1 MPLVDC
7 NTPSTFLLAQF
18 ALFISY
24 VSVHGTL
31 ICKYSPLSRFVQFV
45 PLILSLSTFSLRLLP
60 LPTDHSNIPVTLLQ
74 GQVLSSPS
82 FDTYEYILPLPLPLP
97 MPSPSPLPLVQ
108 KSDVRLI
115 ELEKRNQELL
125 GQLSS
130 LLPSVRVRHQDP
142 YHFDSR
148 ECKMRIVERLGTVG
162 SALQSE
168 VAAGS
173 QHLKGTNRAT
183 STDQLIYPDTGT
195 IQNPHTT
202 IEECKLVVN
211 DDAEK
216 SKDRGME
223 CRESV
228 SPVPAFQWL
237 DDAQLGVLNTAEL
250 EEVMD
255 RYLISVVQQLV
266 QVSQHCTICIE
277 IALTVHCASLYRTI
291 LKCATLH

>member
-1 MPLVDC
+1 M
-7 NTPSTFLLAQF
+7 
-18 ALFISY
+18 
-24 VSVHGTL
+24 
-31 ICKYSPLSRFVQFV
+31 
-45 PLILSLSTFSLRLLP
+45 
-60 LPTDHSNIPVTLLQ
+60 
-74 GQVLSSPS
+74 
-82 FDTYEYILPLPLPLP
+82 
-97 MPSPSPLPLVQ
+97 VQ
-108 KSDVRLI
+108 KSDLRLI

-183 STDQLIYPDTGT
+183 STDQLIYPDSGT
-195 IQNPHTT
+195 IQNPHTA
-202 IEECKLVVN
+202 IEECKLIVK
-211 DDAEK
+211 DDVEK
-216 SKDRGME
+216 SKDRGV
-223 CRESV
+223 ESV

-237 DDAQLGVLNTAEL
+237 DDAQLGVLTTAEL

-266 QVSQHCTICIE
+266 QVSEHCIICIE
-277 IALTVHCASLYRTI
+277 TALTAAAFIVLHNTTLYFIVLHQALTSLCCAI
-291 LKCATLH
+291 LCDISFLESEGMQFTHEPHYDCS

>member
-1 MPLVDC
+1 M
-7 NTPSTFLLAQF
+7 
-18 ALFISY
+18 
-24 VSVHGTL
+24 
-31 ICKYSPLSRFVQFV
+31 
-45 PLILSLSTFSLRLLP
+45 
-60 LPTDHSNIPVTLLQ
+60 
-74 GQVLSSPS
+74 LSSPS

-195 IQNPHTT
+195 IQNPHTA
-202 IEECKLVVN
+202 IEECKLVVK
-211 DDAEK
+211 DDAAK
-216 SKDRGME
+216 SKDKGME

-237 DDAQLGVLNTAEL
+237 DDAQLGVLTTAEL

-266 QVSQHCTICIE
+266 QVSQHCIICIE
-277 IALTVHCASLYRTI
+277 AALTAVNCASLYHTI
-291 LKCATLH
+291 LKCAALHNTALH